1 MKFIILY
8 LLFFVLFIALSIVV
22 TASGLGVLSFW
33 LEANTDLSSVSIT
46 AINLGLWAAYFLSFV
61 GGIKISGGHL

>member
-1 MKFIILY
+1 MKFVILY

-22 TASGLGVLSFW
+22 TASGLVVLSFW
-33 LEANTDLSSVSIT
+33 LEANTDLSPVSIT

>member
-1 MKFIILY
+1 MKFVILY

-22 TASGLGVLSFW
+22 TASGLGGLSFW

>member
-8 LLFFVLFIALSIVV
+8 LLFFDLFIALSIVV
-22 TASGLGVLSFW
+22 TASGLGAISFW
-33 LEANTDLSSVSIT
+33 LEANTDLSAVSIT
-46 AINLGLWAAYFLSFV
+46 AINLSLWAAYFLSFV

>member
-1 MKFIILY
+1 MKFVILY

-46 AINLGLWAAYFLSFV
+46 ALNLGLWAAYFLSFV

>member
-22 TASGLGVLSFW
+22 TASGLGAISFW

-46 AINLGLWAAYFLSFV
+46 AINLSLWAAYFLSFV
-61 GGIKISGGHL
+61 GGIKVSGGHL

>member
-8 LLFFVLFIALSIVV
+8 LLFFILFIALSIVV

>member
-33 LEANTDLSSVSIT
+33 LEANTDLSPVSIT
-46 AINLGLWAAYFLSFV
+46 AINLSLWAAYFLSFV
-61 GGIKISGGHL
+61 GGIKVSGGHL

>member
-1 MKFIILY
+1 MKFVILY